1 MPKIAEL
8 LRAKRTLSF
17 EFSPPRDENAERQ
30 LYKTLLTLEKLAPD
44 FTSVTYGA
52 LGSTKDKTRE
62 IVEHIH
68 HDTSMPVMPHL
79 TCVGHTRAQIAEI
92 VGDYRDMGI
101 ENLLCLGGDPPV
113 DGHPIADDFHYAT
126 ELIEAARELGDFS
139 IGVAAFPEMHPRSPD
154 RETDRRHLAAKLRMA
169 DFGITQFGFVADHYL
184 RMVDEL
190 AALGVDT
197 PVIPSVMLFRN
208 VEGCRRMS
216 QLNRTTIPAAL
227 DAALDRVDGDATEVR
242 KLAVEWGTE
251 LARTLLD
258 AGVPGIHF
266 YTLGASRA
274 TLDVYANLG
283 LPGAMS
289 SAPS

>member
-1 MPKIAEL
+1 MPKIADL
-8 LRAKRTLSF
+8 LRARRTLSF
-17 EFSPPRDENAERQ
+17 EFGPPRDEKAERQ
-30 LYKTLLTLEKLAPD
+30 LHKALLALEPLRPD

-68 HDTSMPVMPHL
+68 HNPSMPVMPHL
-79 TCVGHTRAQIAEI
+79 TCVGHTRQQIVDI
-92 VGDYRDMGI
+92 VSDYRDLGI
-101 ENLLCLGGDPPV
+101 ENLLALGGDPPL
-113 DGHPIADDFHYAT
+113 DGATKGDFSYAS
-126 ELIEAARELGDFS
+126 ELIEVARELGDFS
-139 IGVAAFPEMHPRSPD
+139 IGVAAFPELHPRSPD

-169 DFGITQFGFVADHYL
+169 DFGITQFGFFADDYL

-216 QLNRTTIPAAL
+216 QLNKASIPPAL

-251 LARTLLD
+251 LTRTLLD
-258 AGVPGIHF
+258 AGAPGIHF

-274 TLDVYANLG
+274 TIEVYRNLG

>member
-30 LYKTLLTLEKLAPD
+30 LYKTLLTIEKLAPD

-52 LGSTKDKTRE
+52 LGSTRDKTRE

-169 DFGITQFGFVADHYL
+169 DFAITQFSFTADVYF
-184 RMVDEL
+184 RMRDEL

-208 VEGCRRMS
+208 VEGVRRMS
-216 QLNRTTIPAAL
+216 GLNGACIPDELQAAL
-227 DAALDRVDGDATEVR
+227 DVVDGDPTAVR
-242 KLAVEWGTE
+242 KLAVEWGTG
-251 LARTLLD
+251 LTRDLLD
-258 AGVPGIHF
+258 GDAPGVHF

-274 TLDVYANLG
+274 TIEVYRNLG
-283 LPGAMS
+283 LPEAMS
-289 SAPS
+289 STPS